1 MPRNPKPA
9 LTLSF
14 WQPLL
19 LAILC
24 GLMITACGSRDDEED
39 RRPASEIYAE
49 AKTALDSGN
58 WTKAIRVYKSLQT
71 LYPFGRY
78 TEQAQLE
85 LAYAY
90 YKNREPEKATATLDR
105 FLKTY
110 PTHPSV
116 DYAYYL
122 KGLTNYEQNIGWLQR
137 VFPARVRDRDQQ
149 SARQAFNDFSELLRR
164 FPDSRYAPDARQR
177 MVFLRNAMAGYE
189 VEVAEYYLRR
199 KANVA
204 AVNRA
209 RFVVETYQQAPQ
221 TGDALAVMHEAYTR
235 LDQPELAEDAMR
247 VLELNYPEHPYLTGQ
262 RDGEGFLRRLWP
274 FD

>member
-1 MPRNPKPA
+1 MPQNLKTP
-9 LTLSF
+9 LTLKF

-19 LAILC
+19 VAILC
-24 GLMITACGSRDDEED
+24 GLMLTACGSRDEEED

-49 AKTALDSGN
+49 AKTALDNSN
-58 WTKAIRVYKSLQT
+58 WTKAIRFYKNLQT

-90 YKNREPEKATATLDR
+90 YKNREPEKATATLER

>member
-1 MPRNPKPA
+1 M
-9 LTLSF
+9 LQTLKTPLNTKF
-14 WQPLL
+14 WQSLL
-19 LAILC
+19 VALLC
-24 GLMITACGSRDDEED
+24 GLMLSACGSREDEED

-49 AKTALDSGN
+49 AKSALDNSN
-58 WTKAIRVYKSLQT
+58 WTKAIRVYKNLQT
-71 LYPFGRY
+71 LYPFGRF

-90 YKNREPEKATATLDR
+90 YKNREPEKATATLER

-137 VFPARVRDRDQQ
+137 VFPSRVRDRDQQ
-149 SARQAFNDFSELLRR
+149 AARQAFNDFNELLRR

-199 KANVA
+199 EANIA
-204 AVNRA
+204 AANRA

-221 TGDALAVMHEAYTR
+221 TGDALAVMHQAYSR
-235 LDQPELAEDAMR
+235 LDQPELAEDALR
-247 VLELNYPEHPYLTGQ
+247 VLELNYPEHPYLTGN
-262 RDGEGFLRRLWP
+262 REGEGFLRRLWP